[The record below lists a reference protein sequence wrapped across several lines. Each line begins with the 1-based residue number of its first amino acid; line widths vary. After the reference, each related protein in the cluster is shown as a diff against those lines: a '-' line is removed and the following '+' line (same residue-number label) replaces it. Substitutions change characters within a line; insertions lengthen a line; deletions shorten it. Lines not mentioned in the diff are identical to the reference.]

1 MICLLFLDKRM
12 TLNVPSALEKL
23 VMAGLSENKNAI
35 NFFDDVN
42 HKARMLL
49 KVINIFHSIHKHSKH
64 PRKDKK
70 DRNVEVR
77 SKDEKKFIS
86 NKL

>member
-42 HKARMLL
+42 HKARMLI
-49 KVINIFHSIHKHSKH
+49 KVINISHSIHKHSKH
-64 PRKDKK
+64 PRKDKQ